1 MEADLTPPLGGAL
14 PEDLSTAFWRYE
26 RAVVENDLGV
36 MDELFAEGDEPM
48 RADAAGLLV
57 GHSTISQFRKVRGGV
72 SERSI
77 SAMQSRKLSSE
88 AWVVSAVS
96 DYDTGG
102 KGVQTQVWI
111 RTRAGWRILA
121 AHVTPRSSSRAA
133 TQQPVGNGEGLDQRE
148 DLARKESGRPLRGLA
163 GLRRNPS
170 GAQLA
175 MMLALTFSTGVI
187 DAVGYL
193 GLDRVFTANMTG
205 NVVILGMALVGA
217 DGLPI
222 IGPAVALLGFA
233 VGAAFAGRLLRGLA
247 AGWTSR
253 STVAFAAVGTTLAL
267 MSLAT
272 LLLPSPAEP
281 LLAVIT
287 GVLAVAMGLQAGA
300 ARHLAVKDVTTVVV
314 TSTLTGLAADSI
326 FGARSAGHPWAR
338 RLGAIALIGAG
349 AALGALT
356 LHVGLWFGIAVPGFI
371 TIVVAIV
378 GHVARPEPAGARGE

>member
-1 MEADLTPPLGGAL
+1 MDTESTRHTEML
-14 PEDLSTAFWRYE
+14 PRDLSTEFWRYE

-57 GHSTISQFRKVRGGV
+57 GHSTISQFRRVRGGV
-72 SERSI
+72 AQRSI
-77 SAMQSRKLSSE
+77 SAMQSRRLSSD
-88 AWVVSAVS
+88 AWVVSSVS
-96 DYDTGG
+96 DYAAGG
-102 KGVQTQVWI
+102 MGVQTQVWI
-111 RTRAGWRILA
+111 RSRAGWRILA
-121 AHVTPRSSSRAA
+121 AHITPRANDGTLAQRAGGGGEQA
-133 TQQPVGNGEGLDQRE
+133 EPRDVRARREDPVG
-148 DLARKESGRPLRGLA
+148 RPKGLA
-163 GLRRNPS
+163 ALRRNPA
-170 GAQLA
+170 GVQLA

-247 AGWTSR
+247 AGWTIR

-267 MSLAT
+267 TSLAT
-272 LLLPSPAEP
+272 LVLPSPGEP

-326 FGARSAGHPWAR
+326 FGGRSAGHPWAR

-356 LHVGLWFGIAVPGFI
+356 LHVGLWFGIAVPAFI
-371 TIVVAIV
+371 TILVAIV